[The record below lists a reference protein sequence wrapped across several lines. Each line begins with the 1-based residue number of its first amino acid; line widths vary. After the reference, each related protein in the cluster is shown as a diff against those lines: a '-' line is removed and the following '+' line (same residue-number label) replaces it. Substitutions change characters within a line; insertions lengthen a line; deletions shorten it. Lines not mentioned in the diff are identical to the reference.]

1 MKRNI
6 LILLAFLAASSCT
19 VNEVGRDTIGFVK
32 TIASDTDS
40 PEHVMLAG
48 FAKVPSS
55 GDIYIVGTP
64 EAFGMLSK
72 EFVDCDV
79 HENARGRIQSDGLKD
94 FAGETF
100 AGICDSAFTPY
111 EVYSSEYGPE
121 ALRGLA
127 VRYALAALSP
137 SCNISIYDLD
147 GNKPKNPAKMIIL
160 ADPWLMYEGKFDI
173 DTLFMLT
180 GCKVPVIS
188 PTDLLLDAALGG
200 EKKYFNTGLLCDST
214 HIASGVY
221 PALFEYKAREKDI
234 VGAHCFTAAT
244 PANVNA
250 LSAFLD
256 AYMQAGNEAPL
267 DAIMIDDWS
276 VDIEAVNNEL
286 EAIRDFN
293 REDYLLYGKLISPDF
308 KLFCSSEIT
317 MEACYGLLRSRSLFT
332 HRIAPPATAAYVVK
346 SAPDTSD
353 KPFLLIPSEN
363 VQD

>member
-19 VNEVGRDTIGFVK
+19 VNEAGRDTIGFVK
-32 TIASDTDS
+32 TIASDTDC

-55 GDIYIVGTP
+55 GDVYIVGTP
-64 EAFGMLSK
+64 GSFGMISR
-72 EFVDCDV
+72 EFIEYDV

-111 EVYSSEYGPE
+111 EAYSSEYGPE

-160 ADPWLMYEGKFDI
+160 ADPWLTYEGKFDI

-276 VDIEAVNNEL
+276 VDMEAVNNEL

-293 REDYLLYGKLISPDF
+293 REDYLLYGKLLSPDF
-308 KLFCSSEIT
+308 MLFCSSEIT
-317 MEACYGLLRSRSLFT
+317 MEACYDLLRSLSLFT